1 MNDTDVQAPN
11 TDCKPKLHKN
21 CKLVLQILLVNHN
34 VVPGS
39 PKMLLRNMS
48 HLVNQLLHISIS
60 YMLCTLCLL
69 VQHLVYCFSACC
81 VKYVN
86 LII

>member
-39 PKMLLRNMS
+39 PKMLLQE
-48 HLVNQLLHISIS
+48 HVALGKISFCIS
-60 YMLCTLCLL
+60 AYHTCCVLFVCC
-69 VQHLVYCFSACC
+69 QHLVYCFSACC